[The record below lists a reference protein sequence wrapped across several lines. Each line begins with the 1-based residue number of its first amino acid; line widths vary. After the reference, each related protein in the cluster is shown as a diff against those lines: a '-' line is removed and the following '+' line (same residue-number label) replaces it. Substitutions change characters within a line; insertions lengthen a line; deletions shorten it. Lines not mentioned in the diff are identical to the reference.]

1 MNERARAKILAE
13 KLLETASLQGASVL
27 EFGMACDIAAKKLES
42 RLSLTPVQELGRFTM
57 RAEGLEVRA
66 LFPEEH
72 RELADE
78 IMEFIAQRLDEA
90 FPD

>member
-42 RLSLTPVQELGRFTM
+42 RLSLTPVQELNGDGHAAFD
-57 RAEGLEVRA
+57 AS
-66 LFPEEH
+66 EE
-72 RELADE
+72 
-78 IMEFIAQRLDEA
+78 
-90 FPD
+90 